1 MLRGWDWLRFC
12 MSLWRRRMPFT
23 GLGSR
28 WSRIG
33 ERYPSAVRA
42 AAIRSSGTAR
52 PAISRMRASISAAR
66 DKRRRSPTGTSTSR
80 SLVAAPDDAHL
91 DAVGRAAMGDHLVD
105 QAAQQR
111 LAALIAERRI
121 LPQSRQ
127 PTAGL
132 QEGGTQVRADR
143 VGPAAL
149 GLTPGEAVLSI
160 RAGRATPLPNGVPT
174 RPRPAGWRDRRC

>member
-23 GLGSR
+23 VLGSR

-80 SLVAAPDDAHL
+80 SLVAPPDDAHL

-127 PTAGL
+127 PAARL
-132 QEGGTQVRADR
+132 QEGGTQVRADC
-143 VGPAAL
+143 VGAAGF
-149 GLTPGEAVLSI
+149 GLTAGEAVLGI
-160 RAGRATPLPNGVPT
+160 PQGG
-174 RPRPAGWRDRRC
+174 PRPFPAGFQRGRDQPRLAGS